1 VGNAEATVLYFS
13 AVSKNRDY
21 VTEVRVADVLA
32 LDSVRHPSAMRR
44 NSLGPIDYF
53 LFFSSASRSA
63 NGW

>member
-1 VGNAEATVLYFS
+1 MAPFPMEDG
-13 AVSKNRDY
+13 
-21 VTEVRVADVLA
+21 
-32 LDSVRHPSAMRR
+32 AMRR